1 MNDQDTNAETIDA
14 GFHPASNCWVREV
27 KLIFRECF
35 CILRKGSLFLGNY
48 DPGINYVLDDAEK
61 QIGGPLEAG
70 FVLTDLFEDY
80 NEDGRLA
87 ECRVP
92 SFVACQSSEA
102 AEKRK

>member
-1 MNDQDTNAETIDA
+1 MNDQDTNAETIDRW
-14 GFHPASNCWVREV
+14 FPSFSNCQVREV
-27 KLIFRECF
+27 KLIFRKCF

-80 NEDGRLA
+80 NGDGKLP
-87 ECRVP
+87 E
-92 SFVACQSSEA
+92 
-102 AEKRK
+102 